1 MGCFKLFAQI
11 VFVAALA
18 SAGCASVV
26 APPNGDGGGG
36 TAGLGGS
43 GGAGDTGGA
52 GGIDENPDCG
62 QGSLESNDTVDEAT
76 GVASGTVNG
85 TCQFVGEEINC
96 QGLDL
101 LDEWFLTADQDGAR
115 TIELSWLNPSS
126 DLDLA
131 VFDVVTCGVLEVSV
145 SRAGTQETI
154 NIFLADGT
162 EVVIAVLAV
171 DTNNSA
177 EPYEVSVGVG
187 TGANGI

>member
-11 VFVAALA
+11 FFVAALA

-26 APPNGDGGGG
+26 APPNGGGGGG

-52 GGIDENPDCG
+52 GGIDENLDCG

-85 TCQFVGEEINC
+85 ACQFVGEEIDC
-96 QGLDL
+96 QGPDL

-131 VFDVVTCGVLEVSV
+131 VFDVVTCEVREVSV

-177 EPYEVSVGVG
+177 ESYEVSVGVG